1 MATVANKVKNDIDD
15 PSANV
20 LLLVGNAT
28 KYLEKLASDNQKS
41 NDEKLK
47 IYVEAIQREKQIE
60 TDRINELRAV
70 DILAVAT
77 ANEKASKQAEVLAKQ
92 VSDSAEVLRGL
103 VAQTAKTIADQLA
116 QIVLNHDARF
126 VALEKANYENTGKD
140 STSGKVITWGAGII
154 GGLIVAGTV
163 LLLNLLAK

>member
-1 MATVANKVKNDIDD
+1 MVKINQVEDGIGD

-20 LLLVGNAT
+20 LRLVGNAT
-28 KYLEKLASDNQKS
+28 KYIEELMKANQIS

-47 IYVEAIQREKQIE
+47 IYVDSIQRERTLE
-60 TDRINELRAV
+60 TERINELRAV

-92 VSDSAEVLRGL
+92 VSESAEVLRGL

-116 QIVLNHDARF
+116 QIVITQNTRF
-126 VALEKANYENTGKD
+126 AALEKANYENAGKD
-140 STSGKVITWGAGII
+140 STSGKVVAWVAGII
-154 GGLIVAGTV
+154 GGVTVGGIMLLFNLI
-163 LLLNLLAK
+163 AK

>member
-1 MATVANKVKNDIDD
+1 MAKENKVNNEIGD

-20 LLLVGNAT
+20 LMLVGNAT

-47 IYVEAIQREKQIE
+47 IYVDSIQRERALE
-60 TDRINELRAV
+60 TVRLNELREV
-70 DILAVAT
+70 DTLAVAT

-92 VSDSAEVLRGL
+92 VSESAEILRGL

-116 QIVLNHDARF
+116 QIVLTQNTRF
-126 VALEKANYENTGKD
+126 AALEKANYENAGKD
-140 STSGKVITWGAGII
+140 STSGKVVAWVAGIV
-154 GGLIVAGTV
+154 GGITV
-163 LLLNLLAK
+163 GGIMLLFNLLAR